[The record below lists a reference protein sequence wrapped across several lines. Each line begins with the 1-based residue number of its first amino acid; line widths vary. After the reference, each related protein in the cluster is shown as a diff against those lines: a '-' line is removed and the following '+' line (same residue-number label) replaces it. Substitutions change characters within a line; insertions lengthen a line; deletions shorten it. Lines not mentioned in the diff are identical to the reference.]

1 MIPATGHSYGP
12 WQYTTPAGTPEKER
26 IVARTCEICGYE
38 HSEYAFNVDS
48 SLLPEA
54 PPDATQLDTLY
65 ILISVIAAVVV
76 CFVGVEIYLVRKK
89 KKTR

>member
-1 MIPATGHSYGP
+1 MG
-12 WQYTTPAGTPEKER
+12 
-26 IVARTCEICGYE
+26 VV
-38 HSEYAFNVDS
+38 NVDS